1 MIPYPFDYH
10 RAESLEEASRLLG
23 ELGEDAKVLAGG
35 QSLIPLM
42 KLRLARPSALVDLS
56 HVPRAAYI
64 ERHNGHLRI
73 GAMTRHAAIEES
85 VDAARI
91 PILHDC
97 ATGIADNQV
106 RNMGTIGGSVA
117 EADPHG
123 DWVPVLMALGA
134 EVESIGPAGA
144 RTVPISQF
152 IKDAFT
158 TVLGPTELV
167 REIRVPAPAARSAG
181 AFIAFKRCAPVY
193 PTASAAVQVT
203 MQDEDFCTGAR
214 VVLGCVGLTPVVA
227 TEAEAALR
235 GQAIT
240 PHAIERAADAAMA
253 AADPQPDLRGSVD
266 YKRLLVRVLTRRA
279 LLAALSR
286 ARGEQVEVSH
296 EYVGR

>member
-1 MIPYPFDYH
+1 M
-10 RAESLEEASRLLG
+10 LG
-23 ELGEDAKVLAGG
+23 ELGEDAQVLAGG

-56 HVPRAAYI
+56 HVPRVAYI
-64 ERHNGHLRI
+64 ERRNGHVCI
-73 GAMTRHAAIEES
+73 GAMARHAAIENS
-85 VDAARI
+85 ADASQI

-97 ATGIADNQV
+97 AAGIADPQV

-123 DWVPVLMALGA
+123 DWAPVLIALDA
-134 EVESIGPAGA
+134 EIESIGPAGR
-144 RTVPISQF
+144 RTIPISQF

-158 TVLGPTELV
+158 TVLGPAELV
-167 REIRVPAPAARSAG
+167 REIRVPSPAQRSAG

-203 MQDEDFCTGAR
+203 MEDEDFCTDAR
-214 VVLGCVGLTPVVA
+214 VALGCVGLTPVVA
-227 TEAEAALR
+227 TEAAAALR

-266 YKRLLVRVLTRRA
+266 YKRLLVRALTRRA
-279 LLAALSR
+279 LLAALAR
-286 ARGEQVEVSH
+286 ARGERVELSH

>member
-1 MIPYPFDYH
+1 
-10 RAESLEEASRLLG
+10 LLG

-42 KLRLARPSALVDLS
+42 KLRLARPSALVDLNQ
-56 HVPRAAYI
+56 VPRTAFI
-64 ERHNGHLRI
+64 EARDGQLRI
-73 GAMTRHAAIEES
+73 GAMTRHSAIEDS
-85 VDAARI
+85 PDAARI

-97 ATGIADNQV
+97 AAGIADVQV

-123 DWVPVLMALGA
+123 DWAPVLIAAKA
-134 EVESIGPAGA
+134 EIECVGPAGV
-144 RTVPISQF
+144 RTVPIAKF
-152 IKDAFT
+152 ITDAFT
-158 TVLGPTELV
+158 TVLGSTELV
-167 REIRVPAPAARSAG
+167 REIRVPNPGGRHAG
-181 AFIAFKRCAPVY
+181 AYIAFKRCAPVY
-193 PTASAAVQVT
+193 PTASAAVQVN
-203 MQDEDFCTGAR
+203 MLDEDFCEDAS

-227 TEAEAALR
+227 TEAAAALR

-240 PHAIERAADAAMA
+240 PHAIERAAEAAMA

-279 LLAALSR
+279 LLAALAR
-286 ARGEQVEVSH
+286 ARGERVEVAH

>member
-1 MIPYPFDYH
+1 
-10 RAESLEEASRLLG
+10 LEEASRLLG

-42 KLRLARPSALVDLS
+42 KLRLARPSALVDLN
-56 HVPRAAYI
+56 HVPGTAYI
-64 ERHNGHLRI
+64 EAQKGQLRI
-73 GAMTRHAAIEES
+73 GAMTRHSAIEES
-85 VDAARI
+85 PAAARI

-97 ATGIADNQV
+97 AAGIADAQV

-123 DWVPVLMALGA
+123 DWAPVLMALGA
-134 EVESIGPAGA
+134 EVESVGPGGA
-144 RTVPISQF
+144 RTVPISKF

-167 REIRVPAPAARSAG
+167 REIRVPAPRPRCAG
-181 AFIAFKRCAPVY
+181 AYIAFKRCAPVY

-203 MQDEDFCTGAR
+203 MLDEDFCEDAS

-227 TEAEAALR
+227 TAAAAALR

-240 PHAIERAADAAMA
+240 PHAIERCAEAAMD

-279 LLAALSR
+279 LLAALAR
-286 ARGEQVEVSH
+286 ARGEQVEVRH